1 MKKTFITAIFTLL
14 CLGVVAQTEIT
25 DSIADDTLAADSLAA
40 DSTEQELAYPQ
51 NIQVRLDKLMREP
64 LLEIS
69 QLGLM
74 VFDLDADS
82 VVFAANS
89 RQTLRPA
96 STMKLITAITA
107 LDNLGGDY
115 RFNTSLYYDGTIAER
130 TLIGN
135 IYCVGG
141 MDPLFNND
149 DMNAFVESIVGMEID
164 TIRGYIVADKSMK
177 DTLRYGEGW
186 CWDDDNYVLS
196 PLLVGR
202 EDIFVATLKTRLAEA
217 GICVDEAVDTI
228 GTIPVGTYALCTRT
242 HTLDQVLMPMMKDSK
257 NLYAESM
264 AYQIAAQ
271 NGRMKASYKH
281 AKAHMQKLIN
291 RIGLRALD
299 YRLADGSGLSLY
311 NYVSAQLLVALLRH
325 AYRNSE
331 IFIHLYPS
339 LPIAGVD
346 GTLAK
351 RMRKSHAFD
360 NVHAKTG
367 TLTGVISLAG
377 YCRAANGHML
387 AFAILN
393 QGVLNAA
400 RARAFQDKVCEA
412 LCCP

>member
-1 MKKTFITAIFTLL
+1 
-14 CLGVVAQTEIT
+14 
-25 DSIADDTLAADSLAA
+25 
-40 DSTEQELAYPQ
+40 
-51 NIQVRLDKLMREP
+51 
-64 LLEIS
+64 
-69 QLGLM
+69 
-74 VFDLDADS
+74 
-82 VVFAANS
+82 
-89 RQTLRPA
+89 
-96 STMKLITAITA
+96 
-107 LDNLGGDY
+107 
-115 RFNTSLYYDGTIAER
+115 
-130 TLIGN
+130 
-135 IYCVGG
+135 

-281 AKAHMQKLIN
+281 AKTHMQKLIN